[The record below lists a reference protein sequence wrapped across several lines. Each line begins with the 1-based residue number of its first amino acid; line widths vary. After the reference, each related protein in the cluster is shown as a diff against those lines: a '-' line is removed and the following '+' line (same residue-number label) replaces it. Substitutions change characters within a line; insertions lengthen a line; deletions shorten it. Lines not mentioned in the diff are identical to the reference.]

1 MRSHGLVFA
10 VLLALTLLLIPAS
23 TPPWL
28 SAGSDGVYHVRA
40 NVSGLDFSTAQGA
53 RLGFGRAQLVAGG
66 TLLRASAVAP
76 RRDGERIRFDDAGWS
91 EQYWLRQEAVEQL
104 FVLTRPVRED
114 LEVRVPIRSTLR
126 PRVLDARTVAFAD
139 ASGKNQLLYKDAL
152 ALDAAGHTRELR
164 VSVSDNEL
172 AIHVPKDYLAGA
184 VFPVVVDPLVGE

>member
-40 NVSGLDFSTAQGA
+40 NVSG
-53 RLGFGRAQLVAGG
+53 
-66 TLLRASAVAP
+66 
-76 RRDGERIRFDDAGWS
+76 
-91 EQYWLRQEAVEQL
+91 
-104 FVLTRPVRED
+104 
-114 LEVRVPIRSTLR
+114 
-126 PRVLDARTVAFAD
+126 
-139 ASGKNQLLYKDAL
+139 KNQRLYKDAL

-184 VFPVVVDPLVGE
+184 VFPVVVDPLVGNFETLSPAGGLWRIPGVHLAWNAKDK